1 MRSDGGRMR
10 HVSSDNGEVGGE
22 GEGAGEGERCGDVGR
37 SWESKQSIDAGEI
50 CM

>member
-37 SWESKQSIDAGEI
+37 SWALKQSIDAGEI